1 LTPQIVQLE
10 GVLPLRMSFVTVVE
24 ANVRLTGVMEK
35 SGAIAASLSEL
46 MKVEQLQGISQQ
58 FAQELM
64 KV

>member
-1 LTPQIVQLE
+1 
-10 GVLPLRMSFVTVVE
+10 
-24 ANVRLTGVMEK
+24 MEK